1 MADEKISWRFYG
13 YVTPGG
19 GCDVQ
24 EWFDSLSEDERDEA
38 RDAIGYL
45 QVQPRRLW
53 NKPKFEAFDADIS
66 EVRFKASIAKRAY
79 RISYTVLSGTIA
91 SDIRIHFSWGSSRR
105 PTTIRLASGKLG
117 SDSVA

>member
-53 NKPKFEAFDADIS
+53 NKP
-66 EVRFKASIAKRAY
+66 
-79 RISYTVLSGTIA
+79 
-91 SDIRIHFSWGSSRR
+91 
-105 PTTIRLASGKLG
+105 
-117 SDSVA
+117 